1 MCLDM
6 MNPATSLQAASDIKF
21 MPNPLAFCCVEATI
35 HCELHKILHKRTID
49 TAQTLKDVIKQT
61 INNILTCVAV
71 IDGQIPH
78 NSELIGKFQSK
89 HPRKSSPVIVELLY
103 HLVSIS
109 TDYRPL
115 N

>member
-1 MCLDM
+1 
-6 MNPATSLQAASDIKF
+6 MNPVGSLQPGSDIKF
-21 MPNPLAFCCVEATI
+21 MSNPLAFCCVEATI

-103 HLVSIS
+103 HLVR
-109 TDYRPL
+109 YKY
-115 N
+115 